1 MKLTLEQT
9 FIAEATIS
17 GNKIPE
23 LRTILPDGSCFINKE
38 CGDFWESIL
47 DTYDNNGS
55 VDLALLTEH
64 SKERGL
70 DDLHIFEWTTCVN
83 YSSEITTHAGK
94 IAEIYMKRMG
104 EKSLVQLATDF
115 RDNPDPFE
123 AIESSI
129 STLSALVGQFRKEH
143 AVSMSTVAG
152 EAHQELDNIRK
163 GVHSSIPFGFFDL
176 DFTTGGMERGD
187 LIIIA
192 ALEKHGKTTLMLQT
206 MFHNAERGIPGIIF
220 SAEMKRK
227 QLLFRYALIKES
239 IPWIN
244 VKRNNLS
251 EEDWARLSRR
261 INLIGSLPLYVRDG
275 VLTVSD
281 IFSDAER
288 FITERGVKIAAIDYI
303 QKIVPVSKK
312 STDNREREIAS
323 ISSGLKNIAMKFD
336 VPVIGLSQLN
346 KEMRARES
354 MSVEQDMD
362 KMITIDSEDHHEI
375 SSSGKIVGVKIRQRM
390 GLSGGFGDT
399 KLLYDTINGSWKN
412 YTNTPES
419 IIQQDA
425 F

>member
-1 MKLTLEQT
+1 MKLSLEQT
-9 FIAEATIS
+9 FIASALSLGEQVTEA
-17 GNKIPE
+17 
-23 LRTILPDGSCFINKE
+23 RAILPDGSFFQDPQCASL
-38 CGDFWESIL
+38 WESIL
-47 DTYDNNGS
+47 DTFDNHGT
-55 VDLALLTEH
+55 VDFVLIEDYAKSRNLDTFPVYEWC
-64 SKERGL
+64 SKVDTYTRV
-70 DDLHIFEWTTCVN
+70 IV
-83 YSSEITTHAGK
+83 HARK
-94 IAEIYMKRMG
+94 IAENYMKRMG
-104 EKSLVQLATDF
+104 EKSLIELYTDF

-129 STLSALVGQFRKEH
+129 STLAALVGQFKKEH

-152 EAHQELDNIRK
+152 EAHTELENIRK
-163 GVHSSIPFGFFDL
+163 GMQSSIPFGFFDL
-176 DFTTGGMERGD
+176 DFTTGGMEKGD
-187 LIIIA
+187 LVIIA

-206 MFHNAERGIPGIIF
+206 MFQNAEHGIPGIIF

-239 IPWIN
+239 IPWIK

-261 INLIGSLPLYVRDG
+261 INMIGSLPLYVRDG
-275 VLTVSD
+275 VMTVSD
-281 IFSDAER
+281 IYSDAER
-288 FITERGVKIAAIDYI
+288 FITERGVKIAAVDYI
-303 QKIVPVSKK
+303 QKIVPITKK

-354 MSVEQDMD
+354 MAVEQDMD
-362 KMITIDSEDHHEI
+362 KMIIIDSDDHHEI
-375 SSSGKIVGVKIRQRM
+375 VGSGKVVGVKIRQRM

-399 KLLYDTINGSWKN
+399 KLFYDTLNGSWRSHSN
-412 YTNTPES
+412 VPEPEP
-419 IIQQDA
+419 QQDA